1 MARDFLI
8 DSMNSAKLD
17 VRMTIEGKDF
27 AMIEDFVQTLVN
39 LMIDAG
45 TDETIKHLKDSC
57 EKQQVEK
64 KLSNI
69 LISRKSITD
78 YTQLL
83 RSTILPGF
91 VTISRRILFKRF
103 SMQFRAMT
111 ANAKRRAQNYIPEH
125 ITLHTQKRP
134 SLKKKSGDSFL
145 KQLTYFEKFNTA
157 KFY

>member
-1 MARDFLI
+1 MI

-64 KLSNI
+64 KSSNI
-69 LISRKSITD
+69 LIGRKSITD

-83 RSTILPGF
+83 RSMILPGF
-91 VTISRRILFKRF
+91 VAISRRILFKRF
-103 SMQFRAMT
+103 SMQFRALK

-125 ITLHTQKRP
+125 ITLHTQKQP
-134 SLKKKSGDSFL
+134 SLKKKSENLFL
-145 KQLTYFEKFNTA
+145 KQLTYFEKFNTE